1 MHSVYLYRF
10 DGLSPKKIM
19 NIINLQCLSIVFSI
33 RKIEFSLSKP
43 SFPVQNT

>member
-19 NIINLQCLSIVFSI
+19 NIINLQCSEYCFFC
-33 RKIEFSLSKP
+33 KKD
-43 SFPVQNT
+43 